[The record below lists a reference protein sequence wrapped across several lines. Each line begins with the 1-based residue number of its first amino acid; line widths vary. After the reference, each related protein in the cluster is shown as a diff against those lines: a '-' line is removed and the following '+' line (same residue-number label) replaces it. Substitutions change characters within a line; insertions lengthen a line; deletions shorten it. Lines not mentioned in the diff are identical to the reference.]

1 MDAPKW
7 DRAGLFRDGKH
18 LPQCAELR
26 RPGMRHP
33 RLRALLPA
41 ALLAISL
48 LAGCASEGDGGVQ
61 SQKLS
66 TIRGRGKLIC
76 GVDGKLPGFSFVG
89 PDGRYTG
96 LDVDVCKA
104 VAAAVL
110 GDPNKVEYRDL
121 NSSERFAALASGE
134 VDLLSR
140 NTTMTLSRDAPGGN
154 GLSFAPTTFYDGQG
168 VMTPATSGVRSLKDL
183 AGKPICVESGTT
195 TELNLADRMRQLNVP
210 YTPLKFQTG
219 DQTYAAYLG
228 GRCVAVTS
236 DRSQLAAKRTSFP
249 DPAQHVLLP
258 DVLSKEPLTPATVN
272 GDPAWADAVRW
283 IIFALFQAEESGITQ
298 ANVPARLATAKANTN
313 LPDERRF
320 LGVEGDFG
328 KVLGLQA
335 DFAVKAIAA
344 VGNYGEIFERNVGQ
358 GSRLKLERGLNR
370 QWKDGGLIYSP
381 PFR

>member
-1 MDAPKW
+1 MP
-7 DRAGLFRDGKH
+7 
-18 LPQCAELR
+18 
-26 RPGMRHP
+26 HP
-33 RLRALLPA
+33 RLRALLLP
-41 ALLAISL
+41 ALLAVSL

-61 SQKLS
+61 SQKLKS
-66 TIRGRGKLIC
+66 IRSRGKLIC

-96 LDVDVCKA
+96 LDVDICKA
-104 VAAAVL
+104 GAAAVL
-110 GDPNKVEYRDL
+110 GDAKKVDYRDL

-140 NTTMTLSRDAPGGN
+140 NTTMTLSRDAAGGN

-168 VMTPATSGVRSLKDL
+168 VMTPVNSGVSSLKDL

-195 TELNLADRMRQLNVP
+195 TELNLADRMRQLKVA

-249 DPAQHVLLP
+249 NPSQHGILP
-258 DVLSKEPLTPATVN
+258 EVLSKEPLTPATVN

-283 IIFALFQAEESGITQ
+283 IIFALFQAEESGISQ
-298 ANVPARLATAKANTN
+298 ANLPARLSTAKANSN

-320 LGVEGDFG
+320 LGVEGEFG
-328 KVLGLQA
+328 KVLGLPP
-335 DFAVKAIAA
+335 DFAVKAIGA

-358 GSRLKLERGLNR
+358 GSALKLERGLNR